1 MGVLVKMID
10 AILFI
15 FLTVIAIG
23 APLIDSQTILPASLF
38 PKSLVELKKWYTREY
53 DDYLFAEKPHFFV
66 GLLWLQLLFQWP
78 LALINLYAILGSKSW
93 FNTTSLI
100 YGVSALTSTVIFI
113 FIFLNNKW
121 DCDEIYDLGCVLDFE
136 FDSFSMV

>member
-113 FIFLNNKW
+113 FIFLNNK
-121 DCDEIYDLGCVLDFE
+121 
-136 FDSFSMV
+136 